1 MLSSLTNIMT
11 TKSVIIILNSKYQQ
25 HLKHL
30 LDSSK
35 SKKEEQLLLSYKSC
49 LFLLSVF
56 KVVIVD
62 PNVNGV
68 CNILEKKDVAG
79 FFEKSYTIKLFLK
92 IEHFGKPSSE
102 LVQTLN
108 LHFSGSI

>member
-1 MLSSLTNIMT
+1 MT

-56 KVVIVD
+56 KVFIVD

-92 IEHFGKPSSE
+92 IEYFGKPSSE